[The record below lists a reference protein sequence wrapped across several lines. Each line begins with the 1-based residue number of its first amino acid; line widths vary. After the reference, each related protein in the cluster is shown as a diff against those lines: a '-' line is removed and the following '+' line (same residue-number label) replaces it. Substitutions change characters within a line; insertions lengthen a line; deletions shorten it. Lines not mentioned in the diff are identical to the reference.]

1 METNKKVIPLF
12 NQESKASIRIGDTVI
27 HIDKN
32 GRYCLNDLHESSG
45 GEKRHRPAYFLAT
58 QQAKELIGLLS
69 KADFPAIE
77 AQQKTGTF
85 AKKEIVYAYAIWI
98 STEFYL
104 HVIQT
109 YDKKVTEEHAQ
120 LEALQA
126 KLKTS
131 IPKDPDCISSV
142 IGGSPLEAHEF
153 YKVMQEL
160 DLITIQTDYRPIY
173 KKFITEKGWA
183 YCQGYSKDG
192 IIRIDPE
199 MHNALMALVAK
210 FGEGNQVDIFDISQ
224 KHVEQSA

>member
-1 METNKKVIPLF
+1 L
-12 NQESKASIRIGDTVI
+12 
-27 HIDKN
+27 
-32 GRYCLNDLHESSG
+32 
-45 GEKRHRPAYFLAT
+45 
-58 QQAKELIGLLS
+58 
-69 KADFPAIE
+69 
-77 AQQKTGTF
+77 
-85 AKKEIVYAYAIWI
+85 VYAYAMWLCV
-98 STEFYL
+98 EF
-104 HVIQT
+104 HHEVIQT

-160 DLITIQTDYRPIY
+160 DLITIQTEYRPVY
-173 KKFITEKGWA
+173 RKYITENGWA

-210 FGEGNQVDIFDISQ
+210 FGEGNQVDIFQ
-224 KHVEQSA
+224 